1 MVVREARTMSF
12 ASETKKE
19 LCRLPLNKNCRTLAE
34 AYGVL
39 LYCNTFSN
47 REIRIIT
54 ENKDFI
60 SRLIPLFKKEFGL
73 EFDIVPEEA
82 ETEGKKICEIND
94 VAKIS
99 EIFDT
104 LDLDIERD
112 FAHHVNYGVIE
123 DDCCRAA
130 FIRGAFL
137 AGGSVTD
144 PEKGYHM
151 EFVTNHY
158 YVERETH
165 SIYHEL
171 GFEPKSTSRN
181 GNYISYFKNSE
192 TIEDLLTTMGAPLA
206 AMEVMN
212 AKVEKDV
219 RNSINRRVNCDTANL
234 SKMVNASIEQI
245 HAIKKL
251 YASGAYEKLS
261 DKLKMTAEL
270 RLKNPQASLAELAE
284 MCDPPVTKSCLN
296 HRLRKLQALSGKLT

>member
-1 MVVREARTMSF
+1 MSF
-12 ASETKKE
+12 ASDTKQE
-19 LCRLPLNKNCRTLAE
+19 LCRVPMTKKCCSVAE

-47 REIRIIT
+47 HEIRIVT

-60 SRLIPLFKKEFGL
+60 SRLPKLFKKAFGL
-73 EFDIVPEEA
+73 EFDIAPEET
-82 ETEGKKICEIND
+82 ETEGKKIFAIYN
-94 VAKIS
+94 AGKIS
-99 EIFDT
+99 EIFDM
-104 LDLDIERD
+104 LDLDMEKD

-130 FIRGAFL
+130 FIRGSFL

-144 PEKGYHM
+144 PGKRYHM
-151 EFVTNHY
+151 EFVTDHY
-158 YVERETH
+158 NVGKETH

-171 GFEPKSTSRN
+171 GFEPKSASRN
-181 GNYISYFKNSE
+181 GNYILYFKSSE

-234 SKMVNASIEQI
+234 GKMVNASIEQI
-245 HAIKKL
+245 DAIKKL
-251 YASGAYEKLS
+251 YASGAQEKLT
-261 DKLKMTAEL
+261 DKLRMTAQL
-270 RLKNPQASLAELAE
+270 RLNNPQASLAELAA

-296 HRLRKLQALSGKLT
+296 HRLRKLQTLSDRLP